1 LPKSVQPSA
10 DPTLHDVPDTVL
22 QNAPP
27 VAQHLRL
34 ALIIFLVASIGRSV
48 AVLQINMR
56 TCELAAAPSNV
67 VIYIFH
73 PIAMDNSTLKINRF
87 QRFSS

>member
-1 LPKSVQPSA
+1 L
-10 DPTLHDVPDTVL
+10 
-22 QNAPP
+22 

-34 ALIIFLVASIGRSV
+34 ALIICLVAGIGRSV
-48 AVLQINMR
+48 TILQINMR
-56 TCELAAAPSNV
+56 DCELAAAPSNV

-73 PIAMDNSTLKINRF
+73 PIAMDSSTLKINMF